1 MRSRPGR
8 ALMMSAASSFDGS
21 RRIVVKTGSAL
32 IASAGRPRTA
42 WLAGLA
48 TDIATLRA
56 RNLDVLLVTSG
67 AIALGRDALG
77 TSRPRR
83 LEEKQAA
90 AAFGQ
95 TVLMRTLETAF
106 APHGIR
112 VAQSLL
118 TLEDTENRR
127 RWLNARATLETILGA
142 GGLPVINEND
152 TVATDEIRYGDNDRL
167 AARVAQMVSADTLV
181 LLSDI
186 DGLYTADP
194 RVDPTARHI
203 ADVREITAEHD
214 AMAGTANRAAG
225 VGSGGMATKLAA
237 ARIAFAAG
245 CRTVITLGDRPH
257 PLCALEEGARAT
269 AFIPPLSPQTARRV
283 WLESHLSPEGAVL
296 VDSGAVRALVETGAS
311 LLPVGVTGVAGQFE
325 RGAAVEVRGPDGVAI
340 AKGVTAYASGDIAG
354 IAGLKS
360 EEIAERLGWRGRP
373 AVIHRDDLVLL
384 GRGP

>member
-1 MRSRPGR
+1 MTDASVLTRD
-8 ALMMSAASSFDGS
+8 AA

-32 IASAGRPRTA
+32 IAAAGEPRTE

-48 TDIATLRA
+48 RDIAALRA
-56 RNLDVLLVTSG
+56 RGLDLLLVTSG

-77 TSRPRR
+77 PDRPRR

-95 TVLMRTLETAF
+95 TVLMRTLEAAF
-106 APHGIR
+106 APHGLPI
-112 VAQSLL
+112 AQSLL

-167 AARVAQMVSADTLV
+167 AARVAQMVSADTLI

-194 RVDPTARHI
+194 RHDPSAEHI
-203 ADVREITAEHD
+203 PELREITARHD
-214 AMAGTANRAAG
+214 AMAGAANHEAG

-245 CRTVITLGDRPH
+245 CRTVITLGDRPD
-257 PLCALEEGARAT
+257 PLLALETGARAT
-269 AFIPPLSPQTARRV
+269 WFLPPLTPQTARRV

-296 VDSGAVRALVETGAS
+296 ADAGAVRALVETGAS
-311 LLPVGVTGVAGQFE
+311 LLPVGVTGVVGQFE
-325 RGAAVEVRGPDGVAI
+325 RGAAVEVRGPDGTAV
-340 AKGVTAYASGDIAG
+340 AKGVTAYASGDITD

-360 EEIAERLGWRGRP
+360 EAIAERLGWRGRP
-373 AVIHRDDLVLL
+373 AVIHRDDLVLT
-384 GRGP
+384 GRVT